1 MCLRGLS
8 RGVGSAQLPLAS
20 SIRKRLI
27 GPTWGV
33 NSRIPVS
40 AMDLHFFFEISLQPK
55 KELQGSSKHS
65 KMPKNQPDQMA
76 GTLQK
81 QVLPGSHIG
90 FAERP
95 FFLGLAPG
103 HLEKFRFQR
112 HPAIETHCLARTGWG
127 SNPREK

>member
-55 KELQGSSKHS
+55 RSFRAARNIQKCLKTSQTRWQAHCKNKSCLDLILDLQSVRS
-65 KMPKNQPDQMA
+65 
-76 GTLQK
+76 
-81 QVLPGSHIG
+81 
-90 FAERP
+90 F
-95 FFLGLAPG
+95 
-103 HLEKFRFQR
+103 
-112 HPAIETHCLARTGWG
+112 
-127 SNPREK
+127 